1 MIEQFEPSLRRMV
14 ADEVGA
20 FLARCE
26 TEGRP
31 LPDEDDRRQMARAV
45 LRRELDN
52 QFKAAHRRG
61 QPWLVPQEE
70 DRLIEL
76 VMSSVFSVMPGL
88 DRYLARPDVTDVDAN
103 GFDDVRLTLI
113 DGTEVRA
120 EPIATSDAELIESI
134 QTLARRAGRSGI
146 EKEFTPTRP
155 LLDLH
160 LYDGSRLAAAAWVTK
175 RPYVSVRRHLL
186 VDGDQDDLVRHR
198 MYDRGI
204 QSLFRALV
212 RSRKNGVI
220 AGGQGVGK
228 TTLLRAL
235 LHECN
240 PDERITVLEQEPELH
255 LDARPERHNQ
265 ALLFVERPA
274 NMEGKGE
281 VTLADLSRAVKR
293 FRPRR
298 IVVGEVRGPEVIDML
313 EAMTQGIK
321 GSWCTLHADSS
332 FSVFPRLPVYARKG
346 GHEWRTGDVYQL
358 AALAVNFVIYLDWA
372 DDGRRVVSEIRH
384 VESYDPLSEQIITN
398 EWFVPGPDGG
408 AVRNPDAPIPV
419 RLLDDLVR
427 HGYDPSLHDDLG
439 VRR

>member
-1 MIEQFEPSLRRMV
+1 RLNRLDELGV
-14 ADEVGA
+14 AGCDRFCLYLGAVDQGETHIVTAVG
-20 FLARCE
+20 
-26 TEGRP
+26 
-31 LPDEDDRRQMARAV
+31 V
-45 LRRELDN
+45 
-52 QFKAAHRRG
+52 
-61 QPWLVPQEE
+61 
-70 DRLIEL
+70 
-76 VMSSVFSVMPGL
+76 
-88 DRYLARPDVTDVDAN
+88 DVGDVDTGQVA
-103 GFDDVRLTLI
+103 VQ
-113 DGTEVRA
+113 A
-120 EPIATSDAELIESI
+120 EPIATSDAELVEAI
-134 QTLARRAGRSGI
+134 QTLARRAGHTGI

-155 LLDLH
+155 LLDLQ

-186 VDGDQDDLVRHR
+186 VDADQDDLVARG
-198 MYDRGI
+198 MYDPGI
-204 QSLFRALV
+204 QSLFRAMI
-212 RSRKNGVI
+212 RSRKNALV

-228 TTLLRAL
+228 TTLTRAV
-235 LHECN
+235 LHECD
-240 PDERITVLEQEPELH
+240 PSERIVVLEQEPELH
-255 LDARPERHNQ
+255 LDARPDRHNQ
-265 ALLFVERPA
+265 VLLFMERPA

-281 VTLADLSRAVKR
+281 VSLADLSRAVKR

-358 AALAVNFVIYLDWA
+358 AVLALDFVVFLDWA

-384 VESYDPLSEQIITN
+384 VESYDPLCELPITN
-398 EWFVPGPDGG
+398 EWFVPGPDGA

-427 HGYDPSLHDDLG
+427 YGYDPSLHGDAG
-439 VRR
+439 GRW